1 MSGFFGVL
9 RDSSDSSEEEEA
21 APNNNSSNQ
30 IAMQQAPDSTVHI
43 PSYEDLS
50 SARADEETV
59 LNVVYE
65 HDFRKYAGVWGCP
78 RFEIDIRPPDIEKER
93 IGSELWCVLVENS
106 SVGCQQ

>member
-9 RDSSDSSEEEEA
+9 RDDSDSSSEDDEKETHPQVEA
-21 APNNNSSNQ
+21 A
-30 IAMQQAPDSTVHI
+30 VHI

-78 RFEIDIRPPDIEKER
+78 RFEVDIRPPDIEKER